1 MTNKQKRKIEKK
13 YFGGF
18 IPTKEDRIW
27 CCEEESDLE
36 KNCWKQL
43 NYYLNRP
50 DPSPEHSS
58 IRMVLEHLRALRMAR
73 IKRIAY
79 FDQMK

>member
-27 CCEEESDLE
+27 CCEEESDFE

-43 NYYLNRP
+43 NYCLNRQDP
-50 DPSPEHSS
+50 DLNSS
-58 IRMVLEHLRALRMAR
+58 IRMVLEDLRALRMAR
-73 IKRIAY
+73 IRRIAY